1 MGKTTCQVVT
11 NSVMWLAEVSLMY
24 KSILKV
30 DPLTNSTDLKYLF
43 HYSKLHK
50 DLNSQKYYISQGHL

>member
-30 DPLTNSTDLKYLF
+30 DPLTN
-43 HYSKLHK
+43 
-50 DLNSQKYYISQGHL
+50 